1 MIFYHTERMCN
12 ELMRILIAPD
22 SFKESLTA
30 VQAAEHM
37 AAGVR
42 QVYPE
47 AVIRK
52 VPLSDGGE
60 GLTESLT
67 SAMGG
72 VIKYC
77 PVTDPCG
84 GKVSAAY
91 GVVEN
96 HTAIIEMAQASGLE
110 LVPRGKRNP
119 MIATTFGTGEL
130 IKAALDQGCR
140 TIIIGIGGSATN
152 DGGAGMAQALGA
164 RLLDNSGREISWGG
178 AGLLQLEHI
187 DVTGLDPRL
196 AETEVRVA
204 CDVTNPLYGPQGASY
219 IYGPQKGASADMVR
233 TLDRA
238 LQHWAKVI
246 KRDLGIDVAG
256 VPGAGAA
263 GGLGAGLLAFAG
275 GKLQPGLELVMDILH
290 MEEILASGLDL
301 VITGEGSINGQ
312 SLYGKVPVG
321 LARRAKQYG
330 IPVIAIVGS
339 IGPGAGA
346 VYQHGIDALVSIA
359 PGPIT
364 LDESLSRAGELVREA
379 AQTALRLLRI
389 GKNV

>member
-1 MIFYHTERMCN
+1 MLN
-12 ELMRILIAPD
+12 ILIAPD
-22 SFKESLTA
+22 SFKESLSA
-30 VQAAEHM
+30 VQVADHM

-42 QVYPE
+42 LVYSD
-47 AVIRK
+47 ALIKK

-60 GLTESLT
+60 GLTEALT

-72 VIKYC
+72 VIKQC
-77 PVTDPCG
+77 LVTDPCG

-110 LVPRGKRNP
+110 LVPRDQRNP
-119 MIATTFGTGEL
+119 LTATTFGTGEL
-130 IKAALDQGCR
+130 IRAALDQGCR

-164 RLLDNSGREISWGG
+164 RLLDSSGQEISWGG
-178 AGLLQLEHI
+178 GGLLDLERI
-187 DVTGLDPRL
+187 DVSQLDPRL

-219 IYGPQKGASADMVR
+219 IYGPQKGADPDMVKS
-233 TLDRA
+233 LDQA

-246 KRDLGIDVAG
+246 NRDLGIDVAD
-256 VPGAGAA
+256 VPGSGAA

-275 GKLQPGLELVMDILH
+275 GKLQPGLDLVMDALQ
-290 MEEILASGLDL
+290 MEDMLSSGLDL

-321 LARRAKQYG
+321 LARRAKQHG
-330 IPVIAIVGS
+330 VPVVAIVGS
-339 IGPGAGA
+339 IGPGAES
-346 VYQHGIDALVSIA
+346 VYQHGIDALLSIA

-364 LDESLSRAGELVREA
+364 LDESLSRAGELIMQA
-379 AQTALRLLRI
+379 AQTALRLFRI
-389 GKNV
+389 GNHSL